1 MQSIDKK
8 EFLGGQGTVHFDHI
22 LEAAEMHGM
31 NRVYA
36 KVTLQKGCSVG
47 YHVHQGDGEDYYVL
61 KGTAT
66 IDDNHERTLKLKAGE
81 HFFTPSGRG
90 HSLLNLEEEEL
101 QVMALIIYDEQQ
113 KQQEQGNVR

>member
-1 MQSIDKK
+1 MKSVDQKN
-8 EFLGGQGTVHFDHI
+8 FFGGEGTVHFDHI
-22 LEAAEMHGM
+22 LEADEMHGM

-47 YHVHQGDGEDYYVL
+47 YHVHEGDGEDYYVL

-66 IDDNHERTLKLKAGE
+66 LDDNHEQTITLHPGE

-90 HSLLNLEEEEL
+90 HSLTNLCDEEL
-101 QVMALIIYDEQQ
+101 QVMALIIYD
-113 KQQEQGNVR
+113 KQNNGK